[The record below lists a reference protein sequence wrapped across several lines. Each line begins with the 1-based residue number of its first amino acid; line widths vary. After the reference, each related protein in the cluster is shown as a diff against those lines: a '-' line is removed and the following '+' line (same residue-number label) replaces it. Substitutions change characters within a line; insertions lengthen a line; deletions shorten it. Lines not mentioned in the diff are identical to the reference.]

1 MTFTAIISTFSF
13 IFATGAVE
21 ADSYFVAFGFVIL
34 GIVTGFIT
42 IYLQSKKEEES
53 KGLYYKEK

>member
-1 MTFTAIISTFSF
+1 MIFTAIISVFSL

-21 ADSYFVAFGFVIL
+21 SDNYLVAFCFVIL
-34 GIVTGFIT
+34 GIVTGLVS
-42 IYLQSKKEEES
+42 IYLQNKEQEES